1 MSTPKWETGPAKLV
15 NGCDAVI
22 HRFCEKRQRY
32 LGEWSTKTGGF
43 YAAEWHIGGSH
54 TISGIGDPLLD
65 LAPPPKKTVR
75 VRCWLNVYADGTVN
89 RYWSRMDA
97 DNSIGVI
104 YNRIA
109 CIEIDREVTEGEG
122 L

>member
-1 MSTPKWETGPAKLV
+1 MSKPVWQVGPVKLV

-75 VRCWLNVYADGTVN
+75 VNKWIVVYPNGSTCSFFHKDEAINEAKKHGF
-89 RYWSRMDA
+89 A
-97 DNSIGVI
+97 LL
-104 YNRIA
+104 
-109 CIEIDREVTEGEG
+109 EIDREVTEGEG